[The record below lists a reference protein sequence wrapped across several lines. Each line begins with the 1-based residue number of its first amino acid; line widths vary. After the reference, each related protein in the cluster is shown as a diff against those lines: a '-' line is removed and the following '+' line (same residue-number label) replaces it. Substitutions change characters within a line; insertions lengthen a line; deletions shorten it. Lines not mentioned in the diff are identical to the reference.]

1 MNRRIPAQ
9 TKRTKMNTRSLRA
22 ALLALAMLGG
32 ALTGTSL
39 SPVLAADVT
48 VGGLTIS
55 GAFARA
61 TLPNAPVGGGFLT
74 IVNSG
79 SEADRLIAAATPVAG
94 EVQLHEMK
102 MEGDVMK
109 MAELANGIEIPAGAT
124 VTLAPGG
131 LHLMFMQL
139 KEPLVEGT
147 KVPVTLTFEK
157 AGTVEV
163 EVEIGGIA
171 AKEPA
176 MDHSMHGD
184 NGEGAHHDHA
194 AHMAMDTSGM
204 SDEDAIAAMQ
214 TAMFDKP
221 DSPLTMGPI
230 VVAGSYAVSD
240 WAQGGTGGRALLR
253 KTDKG
258 WAIHLCAG
266 DALKD
271 AAQLV
276 GLGVPEA
283 EAHHI
288 AEALASAEAKLDPAL
303 VGQFASFDGMMMI
316 DESLM

>member
-1 MNRRIPAQ
+1 
-9 TKRTKMNTRSLRA
+9 MNTRSLRA
-22 ALLALAMLGG
+22 ALLSLAMLGG
-32 ALTGTSL
+32 AMAGPGQ

-102 MEGDVMK
+102 MDGDVMK
-109 MAELANGIEIPAGAT
+109 MAQLPDGIEIPAGAT

-147 KVPVTLTFEK
+147 RVPVTLTFEK

-221 DSPLTMGPI
+221 DNPLTMGPI
-230 VVAGSYAVSD
+230 VVAGEYAVSD